1 MIVQLNGF
9 ICFVCG
15 KIRTNCVVLG
25 NVHIP
30 PRAPQLPPQP
40 PLQVSSGQPNL
51 QNPQSIRVGNPPVNS
66 QQNPQNSVVRLP
78 PPRPPGP
85 PQPQP
90 QQPQQQPPFQQQ
102 QAQRPSLISNIF
114 GIFG

>member
-1 MIVQLNGF
+1 MVL
-9 ICFVCG
+9 FVLCG

-25 NVHIP
+25 NVRIP

-40 PLQVSSGQPNL
+40 PLQVSSEQPNL

-90 QQPQQQPPFQQQ
+90 QPQQQPPFQQQ